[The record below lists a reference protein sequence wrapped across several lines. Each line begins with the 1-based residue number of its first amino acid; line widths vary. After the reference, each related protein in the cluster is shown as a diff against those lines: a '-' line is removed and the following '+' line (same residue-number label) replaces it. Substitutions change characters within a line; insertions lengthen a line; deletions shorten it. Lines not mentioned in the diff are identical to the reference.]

1 MFLSITNS
9 FMEPWLK
16 YKTASVRQLAF
27 ALASP
32 NILSSIPSDLTIQH
46 NFQIH
51 DNHHWNE
58 LYTQYES
65 RLAELDLNS
74 SELELFLAKLKST
87 RLGLRFEMFFWFW
100 LLDDKYHHYKLLEHS
115 IQIIDGPKTVG
126 ELDFLIL
133 NTKKNRIEHWEVAL
147 KYYLAEQD
155 YSLPFWYGLNRSD
168 TFARKLNHFT
178 QKQFQFSHAP
188 EHEISHKYAVM
199 KGQLFL
205 PETRLNTTIPTW
217 INSSRRLGHWGNS
230 LKNSSEGY
238 YRLERQEWICPHA
251 EKTSKTAMWW
261 TDGLYFQ
268 RNTQSYYMYRN
279 SSLLKTYV

>member
-1 MFLSITNS
+1 MFFSATNS

-16 YKTASVRQLAF
+16 YKTPSVRQLAF

-32 NILSSIPSDLTIQH
+32 SILSSIPSDLSIQH
-46 NFQIH
+46 SFQIH
-51 DNHHWNE
+51 DHHHWSE
-58 LYTQYES
+58 LYTQYEH
-65 RLAELDLNS
+65 RLAELDLDNTD
-74 SELELFLAKLKST
+74 LELFLSKLKST
-87 RLGLRFEMFFWFW
+87 RLGLRFEMLFWFW

-133 NTKKNRIEHWEVAL
+133 NTKDNRIEHWEVAL

-155 YSLPFWYGLNRSD
+155 FSLPFWYGLNRSD

-178 QKQFQFSHAP
+178 QKQFQFSHAL

-205 PETRLNTTIPTW
+205 PESSLNVEIPAW
-217 INSSRRLGHWGNS
+217 INTSRRLGHWGNA
-230 LKNSSEGY
+230 LKRLDENY

-251 EKTSKTAMWW
+251 EKTSETAIWW

-268 RNTQSYYMYRN
+268 RDVQSYYMYRN
-279 SSLLKTYV
+279 SNLLKNKD